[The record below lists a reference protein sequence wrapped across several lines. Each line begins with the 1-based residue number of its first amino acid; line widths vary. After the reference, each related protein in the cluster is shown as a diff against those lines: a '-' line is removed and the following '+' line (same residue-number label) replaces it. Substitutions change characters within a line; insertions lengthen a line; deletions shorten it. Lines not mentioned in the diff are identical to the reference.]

1 MQKFILCLVCII
13 CLVTGCGNKNI
24 YEQQT
29 LDNVSINIDNVTP
42 TGATLTIK
50 DENEN
55 PYIYGEWYE
64 IEKEV
69 DSEWERLETIN
80 DLVFNDLGY
89 KVDEN
94 NTVSFT
100 MDWQDYYGTLEP
112 GSYRLI
118 KRIDNNYLYTYFT
131 IENDYNSK

>member
-69 DSEWERLETIN
+69 DSEWERLEAIN

-112 GSYRLI
+112 GGYRLI

-131 IENDYNSK
+131 IEDES

>member
-112 GSYRLI
+112 GGYRLI

-131 IENDYNSK
+131 IEDES

>member
-80 DLVFNDLGY
+80 DLLFNDLGY

-131 IENDYNSK
+131 IEDES

>member
-1 MQKFILCLVCII
+1 MQKVILCLVCII
-13 CLVTGCGNKNI
+13 CVVTGCGNKNI

-80 DLVFNDLGY
+80 DLLFNDLGY

-131 IENDYNSK
+131 IEDES

>member
-131 IENDYNSK
+131 IEDES

>member
-80 DLVFNDLGY
+80 DLLFNDLGY

-94 NTVSFT
+94 NTVSFM

-131 IENDYNSK
+131 IEDES

>member
-1 MQKFILCLVCII
+1 MYDKLL
-13 CLVTGCGNKNI
+13 
-24 YEQQT
+24 
-29 LDNVSINIDNVTP
+29 P
-42 TGATLTIK
+42 H
-50 DENEN
+50 

-69 DSEWERLETIN
+69 DSEWERLEAIN

-112 GSYRLI
+112 GGYRLI

-131 IENDYNSK
+131 IEDES

>member
-94 NTVSFT
+94 NMVSFT

-112 GSYRLI
+112 GNYRLI

-131 IENDYNSK
+131 IEDES

>member
-94 NTVSFT
+94 NMVSFT

-131 IENDYNSK
+131 IEDES

>member
-80 DLVFNDLGY
+80 DLLFNDLGY

-131 IENDYNSK
+131 IEDKS

>member
-29 LDNVSINIDNVTP
+29 LDNVRINIDNVTP

-80 DLVFNDLGY
+80 DLLFNDLGY

-131 IENDYNSK
+131 IEDES

>member
-80 DLVFNDLGY
+80 DLLFNDLGY

-112 GSYRLI
+112 GGYRLI

-131 IENDYNSK
+131 IEDES